1 MHPHLST
8 ELALKAFE
16 ANAALSAAL
25 AEFQK
30 DPPTGS
36 ITEEA
41 RRAAGHGFSWFWRP
55 SEPGFVEVRLRH
67 AGGAELSAEGT
78 NLADLL
84 AGLLG
89 LDPEAAFVAA
99 PAQAAEPE
107 QEGDLSPATRSAL
120 VEADAAIDALEAAAD
135 ALLTKLKTSPA
146 QVAAESLAA
155 ATGGAVVTEPSE
167 YVPDPN
173 ELLTDAEKALAIKM
187 ISSLS
192 AEQRKSFTI
201 SFRDAFKVHR
211 GTKSIAPLITQRRH
225 LRFCDD
231 WSIEAAGGVAA

>member
-16 ANAALSAAL
+16 ADAALSAAL

-36 ITEEA
+36 IAAEA
-41 RRAAGHGFSWFWRP
+41 RRAAAHGFSWFCRP

-67 AGGAELSAEGT
+67 AGGAELSAEGESIT
-78 NLADLL
+78 ALL

-89 LDPEAAFVAA
+89 HPLAHDVAIMA
-99 PAQAAEPE
+99 AQAAAERE
-107 QEGDLSPATRSAL
+107 QD
-120 VEADAAIDALEAAAD
+120 EAWEAAAD
-135 ALLTKLKTSPA
+135 ALLSNLSPSPA

-155 ATGGAVVTEPSE
+155 ATGGAVVEEEP
-167 YVPDPN
+167 DDLPN
-173 ELLTDAEKALAIKM
+173 PAEPLTDAEKALAIKM

-201 SFRDAFKVHR
+201 SFRDAFKVPR
-211 GTKSIAPLITQRRH
+211 EAKSIAPLITQRRH

>member
-16 ANAALSAAL
+16 ADAALSAAL
-25 AEFQK
+25 AKFQK

-41 RRAAGHGFSWFWRP
+41 RRAAGHGLSWFCRP

-78 NLADLL
+78 NPADLL

-89 LDPEAAFVAA
+89 LDPEATSVAA
-99 PAQAAEPE
+99 AAQASESE
-107 QEGDLSPATRSAL
+107 QEEATPTPDCAGLSYTCDPASDTGPH
-120 VEADAAIDALEAAAD
+120 VELDA
-135 ALLTKLKTSPA
+135 TPSPA

-155 ATGGAVVTEPSE
+155 ATSGTVVEEEP
-167 YVPDPN
+167 DDLPN
-173 ELLTDAEKALAIKM
+173 PAEPLTDAEKALAVKM

-201 SFRDAFKVHR
+201 SFRDAFKVPR
-211 GTKSIAPLITQRRH
+211 EAKAIAPLITQRRH

>member
-16 ANAALSAAL
+16 ADAALSAAL

-30 DPPTGS
+30 DPPTGL
-36 ITEEA
+36 ITTEA
-41 RRAAGHGFSWFWRP
+41 RRAAAHGFSWFCRP

-67 AGGAELSAEGT
+67 AGGAEISAEGT
-78 NLADLL
+78 NPAGLL

-89 LDPEAAFVAA
+89 LAAIVGWPLLIA
-99 PAQAAEPE
+99 AAEPDPE
-107 QEGDLSPATRSAL
+107 QNAGPESPALVAL
-120 VEADAAIDALEAAAD
+120 AELEAAVEAVS
-135 ALLTKLKTSPA
+135 TPSPA

-155 ATGGAVVTEPSE
+155 ATSGTVVEEEPDGG
-167 YVPDPN
+167 PDPN
-173 ELLTDAEKALAIKM
+173 APLTDAEKALAVGMIKA
-187 ISSLS
+187 LTP
-192 AEQRKSFTI
+192 EQRKSFTI
-201 SFRDAFKVHR
+201 SFRDAFKVDR
-211 GTKSIAPLITQRRH
+211 EAKTIAPLITQRRH

>member
-16 ANAALSAAL
+16 ADAALSAAL

-36 ITEEA
+36 IAAEA
-41 RRAAGHGFSWFWRP
+41 RRAAAHGFSWFCRP
-55 SEPGFVEVRLRH
+55 SEPGCVEVRLRH
-67 AGGAELSAEGT
+67 AGGAEISSEGA

-99 PAQAAEPE
+99 AAQAPESE
-107 QEGDLSPATRSAL
+107 QEWVTSSCL
-120 VEADAAIDALEAAAD
+120 
-135 ALLTKLKTSPA
+135 SPA

-155 ATGGAVVTEPSE
+155 ATSGTVVKEQPDGEPG
-167 YVPDPN
+167 PTDP
-173 ELLTDAEKALAIKM
+173 LTDAEKALAFKM

-201 SFRDAFKVHR
+201 SFRDAFRVPR
-211 GTKSIAPLITQRRH
+211 EARAIVPLITQRQH

-231 WSIEAAGGVAA
+231 WSIEAAGGVAP